1 MYSSLIEKLEH
12 TEVIRWFPNH
22 QVQESWIVE
31 VEQELAFPLP
41 PSYRWWLLN
50 YGQALLSGTEILT
63 ITSSEH
69 REYTDADILYRYR
82 LTDEDTKKE
91 GKLELFVPDEDEYYY
106 LDTRTADQLGEYK
119 VMRLDYFNGE
129 PEVYADS
136 FAEFLEKLID
146 QRTPRNS

>member
-12 TEVIRWFPNH
+12 TEAIRWFPNH

-31 VEQELAFPLP
+31 VEQELGFSLP

-63 ITSSEH
+63 ITSEEH
-69 REYTDADILYRYR
+69 REYTDVDILYRYR
-82 LTDEDTKKE
+82 LADEDAKKE

-106 LDTRTADQLGEYK
+106 FDTQTADQLGEYK

-136 FAEFLEKLID
+136 FAGFLEKLID
-146 QRTPRNS
+146 QRTPRNR